1 MAIKTRSFLK
11 NSNSDFNNILDS
23 VELASRETSSPTGT
37 STVLTNADTGKVIFM
52 DASSANTITLP
63 AIATVETGWNVKVIL
78 TATGAAGI
86 INCAAGEDLIV
97 GQVNA
102 VDADASTQ
110 TVTNDADGD
119 RITFVDECLPGAYV
133 DICSDGS
140 KFYVHA
146 FGTHANAS
154 NKLTLTKET

>member
-1 MAIKTRSFLK
+1 MAIKSRSFLK

-86 INCAAGEDLIV
+86 INCAAGEDLLV

-102 VDADASTQ
+102 VDADASAQ

-119 RITFVDECLPGAYV
+119 RITFVDTCLPGAYV

-140 KFYVHA
+140 KFYVHG
-146 FGTHANAS
+146 FGTHATLS
-154 NKLTLTKET
+154 NKLTLSKET

>member
-1 MAIKTRSFLK
+1 MANKSRSFLK
-11 NSNSDFNNILDS
+11 NQNRDFNNILDS

-78 TATGAAGI
+78 TSTGAAGI
-86 INCAAGEDLIV
+86 INCAAGEDLFV
-97 GQVNA
+97 GQVNV
-102 VDADASTQ
+102 VDADASTH

-119 RITFVDECLPGAYV
+119 RITFVDTCLPGAYV

-140 KFYVHA
+140 KFYVHG
-146 FGTHANAS
+146 FGTHATLS
-154 NKLTLTKET
+154 NKLTLSKET